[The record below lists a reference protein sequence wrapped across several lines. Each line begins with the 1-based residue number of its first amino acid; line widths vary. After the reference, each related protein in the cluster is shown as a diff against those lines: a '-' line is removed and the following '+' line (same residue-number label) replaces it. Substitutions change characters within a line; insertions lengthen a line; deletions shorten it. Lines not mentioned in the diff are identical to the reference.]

1 MNPIGYVAALPLFG
15 RAYVACTYLLFHSSI
30 LQRSAVMF
38 SVDLWM
44 KQGRDVMSFYTHIC
58 PYHWSVLQI
67 SINECNTSGV
77 NHLTSRGSLHDQ
89 IRVRLLRIRCES
101 SLSGWPNRVRLGARG
116 RIWRKGYTSR
126 PNRTRRRQGWF
137 LILTSKTKGT
147 GTCPYTGMPH
157 GAQIEH
163 FLLL

>member
-1 MNPIGYVAALPLFG
+1 MSHPRDPQHLSENQDAWCQMRYPHPLHLVWPYLVIQRVMNPIGYVAALPLFG
-15 RAYVACTYLLFHSSI
+15 RSVYVTCTYLLFHSSI

-67 SINECNTSGV
+67 SINGCNTS
-77 NHLTSRGSLHDQ
+77 RGTLHDQ
-89 IRVRLLRIRCES
+89 IRVRLLRIRCEP

-116 RIWRKGYTSR
+116 RIWWKGLHFS
-126 PNRTRRRQGWF
+126 
-137 LILTSKTKGT
+137 TK
-147 GTCPYTGMPH
+147 
-157 GAQIEH
+157 
-163 FLLL
+163 